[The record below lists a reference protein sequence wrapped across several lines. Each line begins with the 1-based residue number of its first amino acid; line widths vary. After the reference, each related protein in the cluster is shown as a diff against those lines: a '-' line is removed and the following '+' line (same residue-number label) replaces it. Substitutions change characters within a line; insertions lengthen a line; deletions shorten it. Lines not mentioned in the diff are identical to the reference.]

1 MNIQTEE
8 TLLSFGNMIN
18 HYRIISLPLVSFI
31 SVIVLWGNR
40 GGTAEKTVCEVRE
53 NHEVPQHIFD
63 PDVTEVKDV
72 LLPFCPPGEKYR
84 HRNFSPFAESDDDKK
99 ANKNQ
104 MENVTFYDAR
114 KESPGK
120 LLNQF

>member
-1 MNIQTEE
+1 
-8 TLLSFGNMIN
+8 MIN
-18 HYRIISLPLVSFI
+18 HYRPISSPLVSFI
-31 SVIVLWGNR
+31 SVIVLWGNKE
-40 GGTAEKTVCEVRE
+40 GIAEKTVCDVRE
-53 NHEVPQHIFD
+53 NREVPQHIFD

-72 LLPFCPPGEKYR
+72 LLPFCPPEEKYR
-84 HRNFSPFAESDDDKK
+84 QRNFSPFKSAESDDDKE
-99 ANKNQ
+99 ANKDK

>member
-1 MNIQTEE
+1 
-8 TLLSFGNMIN
+8 MIN
-18 HYRIISLPLVSFI
+18 HYRTISLPLISFI

-40 GGTAEKTVCEVRE
+40 EGTAEKTVCEVRK
-53 NHEVPQHIFD
+53 NREVPQHIFD

-72 LLPFCPPGEKYR
+72 LMPFCPPGEKYR

-99 ANKNQ
+99 DSQCAHDKKEEKNQ

-120 LLNQF
+120 HLNQF

>member
-1 MNIQTEE
+1 MT
-8 TLLSFGNMIN
+8 N
-18 HYRIISLPLVSFI
+18 HYRTISLPLVSFI
-31 SVIVLWGNR
+31 SVIVLWGDR
-40 GGTAEKTVCEVRE
+40 EGTAEKTVCEARE
-53 NHEVPQHIFD
+53 NREVPQHIFD

-84 HRNFSPFAESDDDKK
+84 HRIFSPFESAESDDDKK

-120 LLNQF
+120 LYW

>member
-1 MNIQTEE
+1 
-8 TLLSFGNMIN
+8 MIN
-18 HYRIISLPLVSFI
+18 HYRTISLPLVSFI

-40 GGTAEKTVCEVRE
+40 EGTAEKTVCEVR
-53 NHEVPQHIFD
+53 EVPQHIFD

-72 LLPFCPPGEKYR
+72 LLPFCPPGDKYR
-84 HRNFSPFAESDDDKK
+84 KRNFSPFDDKKDDGEKDDDKK

-120 LLNQF
+120 

>member
-1 MNIQTEE
+1 MNIPTGKK
-8 TLLSFGNMIN
+8 SFGNMIN
-18 HYRIISLPLVSFI
+18 HYRTISLPLVSFI
-31 SVIVLWGNR
+31 SVIVLWGN
-40 GGTAEKTVCEVRE
+40 AEEKNVC
-53 NHEVPQHIFD
+53 EVPQHIFD

-84 HRNFSPFAESDDDKK
+84 QRNFSPFKSAESDDDKK

-120 LLNQF
+120 LYW

>member
-1 MNIQTEE
+1 
-8 TLLSFGNMIN
+8 MIN
-18 HYRIISLPLVSFI
+18 HYRTISLPLVSFI

-40 GGTAEKTVCEVRE
+40 VGTAEKTVCEVR
-53 NHEVPQHIFD
+53 EVPQHIFD
-63 PDVTEVKDV
+63 PDVTEVKNV

-84 HRNFSPFAESDDDKK
+84 QRNFSPFESAESDDVKK

-104 MENVTFYDAR
+104 MENVTFHDAR

-120 LLNQF
+120 LYW